1 MAGFVHR
8 YAARPASP
16 GGACVVSRRLR
27 LLCRRP
33 SRKTQ
38 TSVDAL
44 GQNSQIDLVDAAGAG
59 DVERLRGRGAHGHA
73 GAHHPDARQGSGVR
87 IQVVP
92 GGARKTAMPSAAG
105 RRLLEALDRPKR
117 GRELAEDLGIGTQR
131 LHRLAVSLH
140 GQGLLKFA
148 DQERILHIV
157 SRQDDQTPLLS
168 RDEERVLSAI
178 PREYATNL
186 RKIGIAAR
194 LAENGARQ
202 ILARLLANGLVET
215 LDGLRGEAVYKIT
228 AAGQQHPQRGEPS
241 NRAEAPP
248 LPVRSERVRTVL
260 STILSSGSLRI
271 RDVTE
276 ALKIPP
282 DSVNAL
288 MQYLKRKALVQKTSL
303 ELQAPYALT
312 DKGHRTLAEM
322 TRRQAA

>member
-1 MAGFVHR
+1 MTSKARAIVLNEPQAGCLLALRFDKR
-8 YAARPASP
+8 SRTQIALLAKLDLRGAAI
-16 GGACVVSRRLR
+16 
-27 LLCRRP
+27 
-33 SRKTQ
+33 
-38 TSVDAL
+38 AL
-44 GQNSQIDLVDAAGAG
+44 GELKALGLA
-59 DVERLRGRGAHGHA
+59 ERGEADRWHPTQRGE
-73 GAHHPDARQGSGVR
+73 DCR

-92 GGARKTAMPSAAG
+92 GGSRKTAMPNAEG

-117 GRELAEDLGIGTQR
+117 GRELAEDLGIGAQR

-148 DQERILHIV
+148 DQERILYIV

-186 RKIGIAAR
+186 RKIGMAAR
-194 LAENGARQ
+194 LGVNRARQ
-202 ILARLLANGLVET
+202 ILARLLANGLVER
-215 LDGLRGEAVYKIT
+215 LDGLLGEPVYQIT
-228 AAGQQHPQRGEPS
+228 AAGEQHPQGGKPS

-260 STILSSGSLRI
+260 STILNSGSMRI

-276 ALKIPP
+276 TLKISP

-288 MQYLKRKALVQKTSL
+288 MQYLKRKALVEKVSL
-303 ELQAPYALT
+303 ELHAPYALT